1 MILRVFFC
9 ENLGS
14 ENSIFKPLFNDIG
27 DFLTIWNYSWNIYE
41 QKILVKFFCTVCNF
55 VNGGSIKT
63 GIPSCSEVP
72 GQKCLI
78 YLDQNSPEVS
88 STCWSWKIHHQMAL
102 RVMIWFFRTP
112 FDVNLTQFDQFWSNS
127 CQKGSEKIKSSLS
140 EPFGGG
146 FSNSSM

>member
-1 MILRVFFC
+1 MRFLCHHDFAGFFY

-102 RVMIWFFRTP
+102 RVMIWFFRIP
-112 FDVNLTQFDQFWSNS
+112 FDVNLTWFDQF
-127 CQKGSEKIKSSLS
+127 IK
-140 EPFGGG
+140 
-146 FSNSSM
+146 